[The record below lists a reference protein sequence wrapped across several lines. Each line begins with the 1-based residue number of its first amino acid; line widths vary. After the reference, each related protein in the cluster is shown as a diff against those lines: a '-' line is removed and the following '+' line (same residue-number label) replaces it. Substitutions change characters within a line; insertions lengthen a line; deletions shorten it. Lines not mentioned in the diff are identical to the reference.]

1 MPLRHDDKTEFTP
14 SISECK
20 IMSYVTL
27 EELNTHLYEEQI
39 DVITQGDTVI
49 LQSAI
54 DAAISEAKGYLR
66 AFNIAEEFSKTG
78 EQRNALLLIFLKDIA
93 VWHLINICNVNTDLG
108 LRSDRYNRA
117 VDWLKSVQKGN
128 VVPDLEP
135 LETEKQIGVILYSSN
150 PKRDNHF

>member
-1 MPLRHDDKTEFTP
+1 
-14 SISECK
+14 
-20 IMSYVTL
+20 MSYVTL

-54 DAAISEAKGYLR
+54 DAALSEAKGYLR
-66 AFNIAEEFSKTG
+66 AFDIAGEFSKTG
-78 EQRNALLLIFLKDIA
+78 AQRNALLLIFLKDIA
-93 VWHLINICNVNTDLG
+93 VWHLINICNVNTDLS
-108 LRSDRYNRA
+108 LRSERYNRA

-135 LETEKQIGVILYSSN
+135 LEVDKQIGVILYGSN